1 MTDGEYEA
9 VLALTRFGNKE
20 AWLFNGWKKDEK
32 TGADGEVS
40 THSDATQANPTFSR
54 EDLGAVLSD
63 ANIRKDAETAI
74 RNDEKNRKQKVSPV
88 SYSNA
93 GRAVEGVSKET
104 FDKWLDSS
112 GRKMKEF
119 ADHSIVKDGEGGEK
133 AELPEG
139 FDTALR
145 DKLVEGL
152 RESGVP
158 VSTDWKESQ
167 RLVDEYNGKNVR
179 FNMGDGSETFTER
192 QRQAVENKGT
202 VMPGLNDAQ
211 VKVVD
216 VPRHPFT
223 GTGRQAI
230 KKARIWA
237 NNNLV
242 GTHTAHQVGNEF
254 DYSIDE
260 DAVKKFLSS
269 SSTLNSDNLGVHLA
283 VLTRLPEV
291 ISESIEVEEHPDYK
305 KLNRERRVENGI
317 DDPNLLVHRMYGAVD
332 IDGMIYRVKTTM
344 HEHYGKGNAPHDY
357 RVTKVELLISGSP
370 TSNALSNSTGS
381 NSTGEEL
388 KRDANGLIP
397 FAKIIKKLKKS
408 YDSGKKILFESE
420 KADKKLLK
428 QGESEENFS
437 FHKVEDA
444 KTLNELEKG
453 PTVKRLRAMQMVD
466 GKLYPPMSGKV
477 DGKWRKP
484 TEIGVWEQSEE
495 RPDLLNKD
503 GKFVLKKGLKGEG
516 RGDTPAA
523 YNPYFHTS
531 TSGLNDQFTAAYK
544 RPELVVVEVEIPESE
559 LTSGYQAKGAKDHV
573 GDIPWHSGVVNGALP
588 KDRQRTKQP

>member
-1 MTDGEYEA
+1 M
-9 VLALTRFGNKE
+9 F
-20 AWLFNGWKKDEK
+20 
-32 TGADGEVS
+32 
-40 THSDATQANPTFSR
+40 
-54 EDLGAVLSD
+54 
-63 ANIRKDAETAI
+63 
-74 RNDEKNRKQKVSPV
+74 
-88 SYSNA
+88 YSNA

-119 ADHSIVKDGEGGEK
+119 ADHSIVKDALERGEGGEK
-133 AELPEG
+133 TELPEG

-158 VSTDWKESQ
+158 VSTDWEESQ
-167 RLVDEYNGKNVR
+167 RLVDKYNGKNVR
-179 FNMGDGSETFTER
+179 FNMGDGPETFTER

-202 VMPGLNDAQ
+202 VMPGLNDAK

-216 VPRHPFT
+216 VPRHPYK
-223 GTGRQAI
+223 GSWLEAVDAAVHDAI
-230 KKARIWA
+230 EKYTRPGKDNDGKEIRVPIPKHY
-237 NNNLV
+237 NNF
-242 GTHTAHQVGNEF
+242 GAEF
-254 DYSIDE
+254 DYGISRKSIE
-260 DAVKKFLSS
+260 ESINEEQIKKSLEGEAAR
-269 SSTLNSDNLGVHLA
+269 GVHLA
-283 VLTRLPEV
+283 ILNSLDKV
-291 ISESIEVEEHPDYK
+291 IGESIEIEEHPDYIK
-305 KLNRERRVENGI
+305 KDGERKPENGFNKNI
-317 DDPNLLVHRMYGAVD
+317 LVHRFVGAIKVD
-332 IDGMIYRVKTTM
+332 GNEYCVKTTM
-344 HEHYGKGNAPHDY
+344 LEYKQSDRDSREYAYD
-357 RVTKVELLISGSP
+357 VTKIEVLDDTTPNTSVDLDGATKGLLP
-370 TSNALSNSTGS
+370 L
-381 NSTGEEL
+381 
-388 KRDANGLIP
+388 
-397 FAKIIKKLKKS
+397 AKVIKKLKKS
-408 YDSGKKILFESE
+408 YDSGKKILDESE

-428 QGESEENFS
+428 QGESEENYS

-477 DGKWRKP
+477 DGEWRKP